1 MKCIRKKPLKKRG
14 TNNNGNIIF
23 INSDV
28 YKAIFTRKMVEA
40 QGLLRKFKLN
50 EEQWKK
56 VNYIR
61 QNYDYQKV

>member
-1 MKCIRKKPLKKRG
+1 MC
-14 TNNNGNIIF
+14 TM
-23 INSDV
+23 
-28 YKAIFTRKMVEA
+28 AIFMRKMVEA